1 MRLTVYQLEHSP
13 YCIPITRSLGA
24 LGLPFVTRNK
34 ERKFGPGCE
43 ERWELERPA
52 LQTEAERLLSPFDLA
67 LAHRPFLFDDQP
79 IFSDFAL
86 FGVLGNLTY
95 REYNSLPASLT
106 KLAGWF
112 ERMRTF
118 QYEPSAEN

>member
-1 MRLTVYQLEHSP
+1 MYAELE
-13 YCIPITRSLGA
+13 IPWNGPWCDA
-24 LGLPFVTRNK
+24 TRNGNSAQDA
-34 ERKFGPGCE
+34 RSAGNWNGPG
-43 ERWELERPA
+43 